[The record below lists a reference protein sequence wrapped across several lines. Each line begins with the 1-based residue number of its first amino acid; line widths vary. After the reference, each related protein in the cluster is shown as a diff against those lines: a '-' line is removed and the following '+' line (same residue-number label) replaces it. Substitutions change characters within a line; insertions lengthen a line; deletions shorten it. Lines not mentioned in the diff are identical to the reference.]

1 MLNHKDL
8 REKFIEFYKQRGHV
22 EIGQASLVPLQDTS
36 VLFTT
41 AGMHPLIPYLLG
53 ERHPEGQRLVNIQ
66 RSLRTGD
73 IDSVGDAT
81 HSTFFEMLGH
91 WSVGDK
97 DAPDGIGAGYFKK
110 EAIEW
115 SWQFVTEVLGI
126 PKEILAVTIFGGD
139 KQMGVGADTEAEQ
152 YWLGLGLRQNKIA
165 KLGPD
170 SNWWGPV
177 HSTGPCGP
185 NTEIFVHVDGQLC
198 NEENCNPGVNDDHW
212 IEIWNNVFMAYNK
225 NGDGIYEE
233 LGQKNV
239 DTGVGLERTI
249 MTVNNLSSVYETD
262 LYTPL
267 ITAISSAPQAHADRD
282 VRIVA
287 DHIRASVFLIADSVL
302 PGNKDRGYV
311 LRRLIRRAVNVGR
324 KIGFSDWELALEAV
338 IGVYDNYYPHLKD
351 ARVQEIFNEEAN
363 KFSNQLQKALR
374 FFENATAKHGMNES
388 QAAKLIFL
396 GFQSHALPLELGLE
410 IFIERHPELNADKI
424 NSNLTKEVEAH
435 KSASQKGMEKK
446 FGGHGLI
453 LDTGE
458 LKAGNQEELSKVLRL
473 HTATHLLQAG
483 LRNVLGDHVSQKGS
497 DINPE
502 RLRFDFTHSAKM
514 TPEEIKAVEDWVNDK
529 IKQDLPV
536 QKTELS
542 LDEAKKT
549 GALHFFTHK
558 YPDTVNV
565 YFVGE
570 SIDKA
575 VSKEFCGGPHVDN
588 TGVIGKFK
596 ILKEESVSAGV
607 RRIKATVE

>member
-8 REKFIEFYKQRGHV
+8 RKKFIEFYKKRDHV

-91 WSVGDK
+91 WSIGDK
-97 DAPDGIGAGYFKK
+97 DAPDGIGNGYFKK
-110 EAIEW
+110 EAIDW
-115 SWQFVTEVLGI
+115 SWQFVTQILGI
-126 PKEILAVTIFGGD
+126 PKNILAVTIFGGD
-139 KQMGVGADTEAEQ
+139 KKMDVDLDEEAKN
-152 YWLGLGLRQNKIA
+152 YWLKLGVSNDKIA
-165 KLGPD
+165 ELGPD

-185 NTEIFVHVDGQLC
+185 NTEIFVHSEGKLC
-198 NEENCNPGVNDDHW
+198 DNLECNPGTNDNHW
-212 IEIWNNVFMAYNK
+212 IEIWNNVFMAYSK
-225 NGDGIYEE
+225 DTNGAYRE
-233 LGQKNV
+233 LSQKNV
-239 DTGVGLERTI
+239 DTGVGLERTL
-249 MTVNNLSSVYETD
+249 MTVNNLSSIYETD
-262 LYTPL
+262 LYYPL
-267 ITAISSAPQAHADRD
+267 IASISTQKTAHADKD

-287 DHIRASVFLIADSVL
+287 DHIRASVFLIADGVMPS
-302 PGNKDRGYV
+302 NKDRGYV
-311 LRRLIRRAVNVGR
+311 LRKLIRRAVDTAR
-324 KIGFSDWELALEAV
+324 KIGFSNWETAIEAV
-338 IGVYDNYYPHLKD
+338 IGVYDEFYPHLKN
-351 ARVQEIFNEEAN
+351 APIQEIFNAEAK

-374 FFENATAKHGMNES
+374 FFEKEIAKTNINEQ
-388 QAAKLIFL
+388 QAAKIIFL
-396 GFQSHALPLELGLE
+396 AFQSHALPIELGLE
-410 IFIERHPELNADKI
+410 IFAEKQPQLDTDKI
-424 NSNLTKEVEAH
+424 SSALDKEITAH
-435 KSASQKGMEKK
+435 KTASQKGMEKK

-458 LKAGNQEELSKVLRL
+458 LKAGNEDELQKVLRL

-483 LRNVLGDHVSQKGS
+483 LRKVLGNEVNQKGS

-502 RLRFDFTHSAKM
+502 RLRFDFTYGSKM
-514 TPEEIKAVEDWVNDK
+514 TPEEISAVEDWVNEQ
-529 IKQDLPV
+529 IKKDLLV
-536 QKTELS
+536 QKIELS
-542 LDEAKKT
+542 LEEAKKT

-565 YFVGE
+565 YFAGK
-570 SIDKA
+570 SIENA
-575 VSKEFCGGPHVDN
+575 VSKEFCGGPHVEH
-588 TGVIGKFK
+588 TGIIGKFK

-607 RRIKATVE
+607 RRIKAILE

>member
-8 REKFIEFYKQRGHV
+8 RKKFIEFYKKRDHV

-91 WSVGDK
+91 WSIGDK
-97 DAPDGIGAGYFKK
+97 DAPDGIGNGYFKK
-110 EAIEW
+110 EAIDW
-115 SWQFVTEVLGI
+115 SWQFVTQILGI
-126 PKEILAVTIFGGD
+126 PKDILSVTIFGGD
-139 KQMGVGADTEAEQ
+139 KKMGVNLDEEAKK
-152 YWLGLGLRQNKIA
+152 YWLELGVDKNKIA
-165 KLGPD
+165 ELGPE

-185 NTEIFVHVDGQLC
+185 NTEIFVHSEGKLC
-198 NEENCNPGVNDDHW
+198 DNPECNPGTNNNHW

-225 NGDGIYEE
+225 DTNGAYKE
-233 LGQKNV
+233 LSQKNV
-239 DTGVGLERTI
+239 DTGVGLERTL
-249 MTVNNLSSVYETD
+249 MTVNNLSSIYETD
-262 LYTPL
+262 LYSPL
-267 ITAISSAPQAHADRD
+267 IASISTQKTAHADKD

-287 DHIRASVFLIADSVL
+287 DHIRASVFLIADGVMPS
-302 PGNKDRGYV
+302 NKDRGYV
-311 LRRLIRRAVNVGR
+311 LRKLIRRAVDTAR
-324 KIGFSDWELALEAV
+324 KIGFSNWETAIEAV
-338 IGVYDNYYPHLKD
+338 IGVYDEFYPHLKN
-351 ARVQEIFNEEAN
+351 APIQEIFNDEAK

-374 FFENATAKHGMNES
+374 FFEKEIAKKNINEY
-388 QAAKLIFL
+388 QVAKIIFL
-396 GFQSHALPLELGLE
+396 AFQSHALPIELGLE
-410 IFIERHPELNADKI
+410 IFAEKQPQLDTDKI
-424 NSNLTKEVEAH
+424 SSALDKEITAH
-435 KSASQKGMEKK
+435 KTASQKGMEKK

-458 LKAGNQEELSKVLRL
+458 LKAGNEDELQKVLRL

-483 LRNVLGDHVSQKGS
+483 LRKVLGDEVSQKGS

-502 RLRFDFTHSAKM
+502 RLRFDFTYGSKM
-514 TPEEIKAVEDWVNDK
+514 TPEEISAVEDWVNEQ
-529 IKQDLPV
+529 IKKDLLV
-536 QKTELS
+536 QKIELS
-542 LDEAKKT
+542 LEEAKKT

-565 YFVGE
+565 YFAGK
-570 SIDKA
+570 SIENA
-575 VSKEFCGGPHVDN
+575 VSKEFCGGPHVEH
-588 TGVIGKFK
+588 TGIIGKFK

-607 RRIKATVE
+607 RRIKAIVE